1 MVLTYLPM
9 AKRNKRD
16 PKTEALRQRGCLNP
30 YPEKVADPLF
40 AGSDFFDAR
49 DLVQVKYEMVRRV
62 EIDGHTISD
71 SAAAFGLSRPTF
83 YQAQT
88 ALETGGLSALAPQKP
103 GPRRAHKL
111 GADVMDFVEQ
121 LQSEDASLKAPELAR
136 RIRDRFGLKIHPRS
150 IERALA
156 RQEKK
161 RP

>member
-9 AKRNKRD
+9 AKRNKPD
-16 PKTEALRQRGCLNP
+16 PNTEALRQRGCLNP

-88 ALETGGLSALAPQKP
+88 ARETGGLSALATQMP
-103 GPRRAHKL
+103 GRRRAHKTGVGGMVL
-111 GADVMDFVEQ
+111 VDQ
-121 LQSEDASLKAPELAR
+121 L
-136 RIRDRFGLKIHPRS
+136 
-150 IERALA
+150 
-156 RQEKK
+156 
-161 RP
+161 

>member
-1 MVLTYLPM
+1 M
-9 AKRNKRD
+9 AKRKTPD
-16 PKTEALRQRGCLNP
+16 PKTEALRRRGCLNP
-30 YPEKVADPLF
+30 HPEKVADPLF
-40 AGSDFFDAR
+40 AQSDFFDAR

-62 EIDGHTISD
+62 EIDGQSVSD
-71 SAAAFGLSRPTF
+71 SAMAFGVSRPTF

-88 ALETGGLSALAPQKP
+88 ALETGGLGALSPQKP

-111 GADVMDFVEQ
+111 GVDVMDFVEQ
-121 LQSEDASLKAPELAR
+121 LQSEDASLKAPELVG
-136 RIRDRFGLKIHPRS
+136 RIRERFGLEIHPRS